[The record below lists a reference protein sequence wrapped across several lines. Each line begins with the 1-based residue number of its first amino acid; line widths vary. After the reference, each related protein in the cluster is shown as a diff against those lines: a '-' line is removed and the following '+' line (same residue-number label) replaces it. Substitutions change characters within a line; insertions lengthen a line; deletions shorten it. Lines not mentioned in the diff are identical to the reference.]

1 MPRPALRRYGP
12 FWSCLRIACDVGSFS
27 EVVLG
32 FSFRPDTPDRVLA
45 AFSALAVPSPPDVHG
60 KEALVLPDP
69 LQVQDDE
76 DEWEPTNE
84 LQDPA
89 DDPQPF
95 AA

>member
-1 MPRPALRRYGP
+1 
-12 FWSCLRIACDVGSFS
+12 
-27 EVVLG
+27 
-32 FSFRPDTPDRVLA
+32 
-45 AFSALAVPSPPDVHG
+45 VHG

-89 DDPQPF
+89 DDPQPL